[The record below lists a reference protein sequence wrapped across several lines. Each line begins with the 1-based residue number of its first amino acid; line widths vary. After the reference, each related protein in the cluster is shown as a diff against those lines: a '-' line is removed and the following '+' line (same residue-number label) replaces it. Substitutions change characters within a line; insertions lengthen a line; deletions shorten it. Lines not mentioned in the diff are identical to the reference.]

1 MTEKEARLSDRVAL
15 ITGASRG
22 IGRAIALGFA
32 HEGADL
38 ILASRK
44 RQDLEKVVQDAE
56 HLGRRA
62 LAVAANLSSE
72 ADVNELYQRIEQEF
86 GRLDILVN
94 NAGTNPYLGPL
105 GEATPDVFDKTLAVN
120 LVGPFLLIRRC
131 LPLLRRSPEA
141 CIINIGST
149 AGLRPAPML
158 GIYSISKAGL
168 HMLTRV
174 LARELAPDKIRVN
187 TLAPG
192 LTRTRF
198 SSALWANGRE
208 DQAKAMVP
216 LGRIGEPDDFVE
228 AAIYLASSGS
238 SWVTGQVLVVDGG
251 TTA

>member
-1 MTEKEARLSDRVAL
+1 MTELGGRLRDRVAL

-44 RQDLEKVVQDAE
+44 RQDLETVVNDAE

-72 ADVNELYQRIEQEF
+72 ADVNELCQRVEEEF

-94 NAGTNPYLGPL
+94 NAATNPYMGPL
-105 GEATPDVFDKTLAVN
+105 CEATPEVFDKTLDLN
-120 LVGPFLLIRRC
+120 LRGPFLLIRRC
-131 LPLLRRSPEA
+131 RDLLRRSPA
-141 CIINIGST
+141 ASIINIGST
-149 AGLRPAPML
+149 AGLRPSPML

-168 HMLTRV
+168 HMMTRV
-174 LARELAPDKIRVN
+174 LARELAPEKIRVN

-198 SSALWANGRE
+198 SSALWAEGRE
-208 DQAKAMVP
+208 ERAASLIP
-216 LGRIGEPDDFVE
+216 LGRIGEPDDMVE
-228 AAIYLASSGS
+228 AALYLASGDSAF
-238 SWVTGQVLVVDGG
+238 VTGQVIVLDGG
-251 TTA
+251 ATA

>member
-1 MTEKEARLSDRVAL
+1 MEKEGRLRERVAL

-22 IGRAIALGFA
+22 IGRAMAMGFA

-44 RQDLEKVVQDAE
+44 RQDLEKVVSDAE

-72 ADVNELYQRIEQEF
+72 ADVNELFQRVEQEF

-94 NAGTNPYLGPL
+94 NAATNPHLGPL
-105 GEATPDVFDKTLAVN
+105 CEASPEVFEKTLAVN

-131 LPLLRRSPEA
+131 LPLLRNSPA
-141 CIINIGST
+141 PCIINIGST

-174 LARELAPDKIRVN
+174 LARELAPDRIRVN

-208 DQAKAMVP
+208 DQAKGMIP

-228 AAIYLASSGS
+228 AAIYLASGNS

>member
-1 MTEKEARLSDRVAL
+1 MEVEGRLRDRVAL

-32 HEGADL
+32 REGADL

-44 RQDLEKVVQDAE
+44 RQDLEQVVQDAE

-72 ADVNELYQRIEQEF
+72 ADVNELFHRVEAEY

-94 NAGTNPYLGPL
+94 NAATNPYLGPL
-105 GEATPDVFDKTLAVN
+105 CEAMPDVFDKTLAVN

-131 LPLLRRSPEA
+131 LALLRRSPA
-141 CIINIGST
+141 PCIINIGST

-174 LARELAPDKIRVN
+174 LARELAPEKIRVN

-198 SSALWANGRE
+198 SSALWTNGRE
-208 DQAKAMVP
+208 DRAKSMIP

-228 AAIYLASSGS
+228 ASIFLASSNS
-238 SWVTGQVLVVDGG
+238 SWVTGQVIVVDGG